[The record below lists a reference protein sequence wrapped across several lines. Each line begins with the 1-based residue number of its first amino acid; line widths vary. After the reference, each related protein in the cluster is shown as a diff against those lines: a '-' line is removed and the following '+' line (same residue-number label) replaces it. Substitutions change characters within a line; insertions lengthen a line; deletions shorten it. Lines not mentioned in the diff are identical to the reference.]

1 MASLTRTIRRNIAR
15 TKVKHKPN
23 SDTPNKGY
31 VKQKMDRADI
41 VKEDKDA

>member
-1 MASLTRTIRRNIAR
+1 MASLTRTIRRHIKW
-15 TKVKHKPN
+15 TKPKSKCDGV
-23 SDTPNKGY
+23 DKGVY